1 MSMTKYRAFVHTVE
15 LGSLTRAAEVM
26 QYSQPG
32 ISKMMDSLEDEL
44 NLSLFVRK
52 GPALELTENGK
63 QIYIYCKDI
72 VRREDELINAANA
85 MNGLLTGTIRIGA
98 LNSIILEYTPNVI
111 KTYSNAHPIIQIFL
125 DELSYAE
132 IIDDLKNGTID
143 IGFTSKFSEKS
154 LDFIP
159 LFKDPIRLI
168 VNKDHPLA
176 SCSKIPISALDNS
189 DFISLPP
196 GGDDLLV
203 VVRNR
208 QKFTP
213 INKYYVHSDAAAVA
227 MVSARLGVYIIS
239 EMQCR
244 NLPDNVIKKEFEED
258 LFRVMGIGIKYTKNV
273 SPTIKEMI
281 RISKLQEDP
290 R

>member
-1 MSMTKYRAFVHTVE
+1 MSFIKYRAFIHVVE
-15 LGSLTRAAEVM
+15 LGSLTKAAEAL

-32 ISKMMDSLEDEL
+32 ISKMMDSLEEEL

-63 QIYIYCKDI
+63 QIYVYCKDI

-98 LNSIILEYTPNVI
+98 LNSIILDYTPNVI
-111 KTYSNAHPIIQIFL
+111 KAYSNAHPMIQIFL

-132 IIDDLKNGTID
+132 IIEDLKNGTID
-143 IGFTSKFSEKS
+143 IGFTSMFSEKS
-154 LDFIP
+154 LEFIP
-159 LFKDPIRLI
+159 LFNDPIRLI

-176 SCSKIPISALDNS
+176 SCGKIPISALDDS
-189 DFISLPP
+189 DFISLPS

-203 VVRNR
+203 VVKNT

-213 INKYYVHSDAAAVA
+213 VNKYYVHSDAAAVA
-227 MVSARLGVYIIS
+227 MVAADLGVYIIS
-239 EMQCR
+239 EMQCK
-244 NLPDNVIKKEFEED
+244 NLPENVVKKEFEED
-258 LFRVMGIGIKYTKNV
+258 LFRVMGIGIKYAKNV
-273 SPTIKEMI
+273 SPAIKEMI
-281 RISKLQEDP
+281 RISKLQITTT
-290 R
+290 